1 MHPGSRERSLAGT
14 NRPRSDR
21 GRGGGVPPDL
31 TENGAAG
38 APGSPPPSYT
48 DQGTKGPAQAPTWR
62 PAAGPCSLGV
72 AKGLSV

>member
-21 GRGGGVPPDL
+21 GRGGGRSSRPYRKRSSWRSW
-31 TENGAAG
+31 E
-38 APGSPPPSYT
+38 PPPSYT